1 MRKAE
6 QLQSQVIQSSRGLV
20 RRNDNW
26 TILLRHLAFIYTGGT
41 LVYAA
46 ASERFEVPPFIRHFG
61 SPTISV
67 CNVES

>member
-20 RRNDNW
+20 RRKDNG

-41 LVYAA
+41 HVYAA
-46 ASERFEVPPFIRHFG
+46 ASER
-61 SPTISV
+61 T
-67 CNVES
+67 